1 MNVIDSFNEAFSMEP
16 EDEHPS
22 SFWDENMVMISDES
36 LTLEMRL
43 YSAWNEYND
52 RKRGEWYWHA
62 PTRIFRLPSET
73 QYLVAQKPGQ
83 WLCYDTNDRKIKLQ
97 CGQRTIQEYETLLD
111 AISAN

>member
-1 MNVIDSFNEAFSMEP
+1 MLSREYSMNVIDSFNEAFSMEP

-52 RKRGEWYWHA
+52 RKRGE
-62 PTRIFRLPSET
+62 
-73 QYLVAQKPGQ
+73 
-83 WLCYDTNDRKIKLQ
+83 
-97 CGQRTIQEYETLLD
+97 
-111 AISAN
+111 